1 VNDGDKNEGEPRK
14 PGLRLRTTEVAP
26 SLPHPSSYARRLARP
41 LAVVGGLSQRTRRV
55 SAVLFLF
62 LSFRFSLFLFR
73 FVHSVS
79 SFVSS
84 DVRSDSATRPRRHVT
99 APLKEPIALQDYS
112 NSEHVPVARSSRL
125 LLPLLLLLLFR
136 SPSSSLLRRTRTA
149 TVALEKVKRIAKR
162 ATRRVALG
170 AGDARHPPSVRP
182 CVRACT
188 SMSEFSGPAR

>member
-14 PGLRLRTTEVAP
+14 PGLRLSTTEVAP

-84 DVRSDSATRPRRHVT
+84 DVRSDSVTRPRRHVT

-112 NSEHVPVARSSRL
+112 NSEHVPVARSSRCVCFDMCVGCHIG
-125 LLPLLLLLLFR
+125 LPHR
-136 SPSSSLLRRTRTA
+136 CRRCCCCCCRCCCCYCSGRRRRRCCVGREPRPS
-149 TVALEKVKRIAKR
+149 
-162 ATRRVALG
+162 
-170 AGDARHPPSVRP
+170 H
-182 CVRACT
+182 
-188 SMSEFSGPAR
+188 